1 MYKALLIAGLAAVGN
16 AMFVYGQRKSSLNN
30 NSFSYLIGAVLVC
43 AFIVAVVSI
52 SYRNEQ
58 AISFVADNIVL
69 VGIGGLGMATT
80 YLGFYLLYTNYGA
93 VYYVVYAVLS
103 IITTTVIVGVIILGE
118 SFNRYQAIAMV
129 LAILAIV
136 MFTIGKLSQN

>member
-1 MYKALLIAGLAAVGN
+1 
-16 AMFVYGQRKSSLNN
+16 MFVYGQRKSSLNN

-58 AISFVADNIVL
+58 AISFTADNLVL

-103 IITTTVIVGVIILGE
+103 IITTTIIVGVIILGE
-118 SFNRYQAIAMV
+118 SFNRYQVIAMV

>member
-118 SFNRYQAIAMV
+118 SFNRYQVIAMV

>member
-16 AMFVYGQRKSSLNN
+16 AMFVYGQRKSSLTN

-43 AFIVAVVSI
+43 AFIVTVVSI

-69 VGIGGLGMATT
+69 IGIGGLGMATT

-103 IITTTVIVGVIILGE
+103 IITTTVIVGVMILGE

>member
-69 VGIGGLGMATT
+69 IGIGGLGMATT

-118 SFNRYQAIAMV
+118 SFNRYQVIAMV

-136 MFTIGKLSQN
+136 MFTIGKLSHN

>member
-16 AMFVYGQRKSSLNN
+16 AMFVYGQRKSSLTN

-52 SYRNEQ
+52 SYKNEQ
-58 AISFVADNIVL
+58 AISFVADNMVMI
-69 VGIGGLGMATT
+69 GIGGLGMATT

-118 SFNRYQAIAMV
+118 SFNRYQVIAMG

>member
-16 AMFVYGQRKSSLNN
+16 AMFVYGQRKSSLTN

-69 VGIGGLGMATT
+69 IGIGGLGMATT

-103 IITTTVIVGVIILGE
+103 IITTTVIVGIIILGE

>member
-16 AMFVYGQRKSSLNN
+16 AMFVYGQRKSSLSN

-43 AFIVAVVSI
+43 AVIVAVVAI
-52 SYRNEQ
+52 SYRTDQ
-58 AISFVADNIVL
+58 AVNFVADNVVMI
-69 VGIGGLGMATT
+69 GIGGLGMATT

-93 VYYVVYAVLS
+93 IYYVVYAALS

-118 SFNRYQAIAMV
+118 GFNKYQAIAMV
-129 LAILAIV
+129 LAILSIIL
-136 MFTIGKLSQN
+136 FTIGRLSEN

>member
-16 AMFVYGQRKSSLNN
+16 AMFVYGQRKSSLTN

-58 AISFVADNIVL
+58 AISFVADNIVMI
-69 VGIGGLGMATT
+69 GIGGLGMATT

-103 IITTTVIVGVIILGE
+103 IITTTVVVGVIILGE
-118 SFNRYQAIAMV
+118 SFNRYQVIAMG

-136 MFTIGKLSQN
+136 MFTIGKLSEN

>member
-58 AISFVADNIVL
+58 AISFTADNLVL

-118 SFNRYQAIAMV
+118 SFNRYQVIAMV

>member
-16 AMFVYGQRKSSLNN
+16 AMFVYGQRKSSLSN

-43 AFIVAVVSI
+43 AVIVTVV
-52 SYRNEQ
+52 
-58 AISFVADNIVL
+58 AISFRSGQSVDFVTNNIVM
-69 VGIGGLGMATT
+69 VGIGGIGMATT

-93 VYYVVYAVLS
+93 IYYVVYAVLS

-118 SFNRYQAIAMV
+118 GFNIYQAIAMV
-129 LAILAIV
+129 LAILSIIL
-136 MFTIGKLSQN
+136 FTIGRLSEN

>member
-58 AISFVADNIVL
+58 AISFTADNLVL

-103 IITTTVIVGVIILGE
+103 IITTTIIVGVIILGE
-118 SFNRYQAIAMV
+118 SFNRYQVIAMV

>member
-16 AMFVYGQRKSSLNN
+16 AMFVYGQRKSTLTN

-43 AFIVAVVSI
+43 AFIVTVVSI

-69 VGIGGLGMATT
+69 IGIGGLGMATT

>member
-16 AMFVYGQRKSSLNN
+16 AMFVYGQRKSSLTNS
-30 NSFSYLIGAVLVC
+30 SFSYLVGAVLVC

-58 AISFVADNIVL
+58 AISFVADNIVMI
-69 VGIGGLGMATT
+69 GIGGIGMATT

-118 SFNRYQAIAMV
+118 SFNRYQVIAMG

>member
-118 SFNRYQAIAMV
+118 PFNRYQVIAMV

>member
-136 MFTIGKLSQN
+136 MFTIGKLSHN

>member
-16 AMFVYGQRKSSLNN
+16 AMFVYGQRKSSLSN

-43 AFIVAVVSI
+43 AVIVAVVSI
-52 SYRNEQ
+52 SYRADQ
-58 AISFVADNIVL
+58 AVNFVADNIVM

-93 VYYVVYAVLS
+93 IYYVVYAVLS

-118 SFNRYQAIAMV
+118 GFNKYQGIAMV
-129 LAILAIV
+129 LAILSIV
-136 MFTIGKLSQN
+136 LFTIGRLSQN